1 MWPGRTWRS
10 PSSCPSRRREAII
23 FSMDPPGK
31 SVRPQEPAKR
41 VSPQNS
47 TSPHRRVTEPSLW
60 PGVARTDT
68 VRPPTAT
75 VSPSS

>member
-1 MWPGRTWRS
+1 M
-10 PSSCPSRRREAII
+10 I
-23 FSMDPPGK
+23 FSMEPPGK
-31 SVRPQEPAKR
+31 SVRPQEPGKEGVPAEQ
-41 VSPQNS
+41 SISN
-47 TSPHRRVTEPSLW
+47 RRVTEPSEW